1 MTREK
6 LEADISALG
15 HDLNDG
21 MLVHHRMHSC
31 VCVCVCV
38 NHQFPDLGFK
48 LEMEEAR
55 QKRRDAEK

>member
-1 MTREK
+1 MMVCWSITECIR
-6 LEADISALG
+6 
-15 HDLNDG
+15 
-21 MLVHHRMHSC
+21 